1 MDRRWADGC
10 FGRRRDGAIVFSPLA
25 QGILTNRYLN
35 GIPSD
40 SRAARSDS
48 RFLSAENVEP
58 TIQLVTKL
66 NVIAQ
71 QRNQTLA
78 EMALAWNLRQ
88 QTVASVLIGA
98 SRLSQLEDNLK
109 ALDNLDFSKEELKK
123 LKTHWLSLQGKSF
136 KYVLKNEDKLN
147 QFEPVRLNRWN
158 QFDWFSS
165 I

>member
-1 MDRRWADGC
+1 MA
-10 FGRRRDGAIVFSPLA
+10 SHL
-25 QGILTNRYLN
+25 ILGQPDQTAVSYQLK
-35 GIPSD
+35 
-40 SRAARSDS
+40 
-48 RFLSAENVEP
+48 NVEP

-136 KYVLKNEDKLN
+136 KYVLKK
-147 QFEPVRLNRWN
+147 
-158 QFDWFSS
+158 
-165 I
+165 